1 MVGIAVISHGG
12 LCEGILDSVSMV
24 AGTMEQTESVSLKPG
39 VSPDRITATTEYTYK
54 EELRETI
61 QRLDTGDGVVVFVDL
76 MGGTPFNTIC
86 MLSEELNVHIVT
98 GLNMAMLITAA
109 LQKSDEI
116 TMDELAIL
124 CEQAGTEGIKT
135 LKR

>member
-24 AGTMEQTESVSLKPG
+24 EQTESVSLKPG
-39 VSPDRITATTEYTYK
+39 VSPDTYK

>member
-39 VSPDRITATTEYTYK
+39 VSPDTYK

-98 GLNMAMLITAA
+98 GLNMSMLITAS
-109 LQKSDEI
+109 LQKSDVI
-116 TMDELAIL
+116 RIDDLSIL

>member
-1 MVGIAVISHGG
+1 MVGIAVISHGA

-24 AGTMEQTESVSLKPG
+24 AGKMEQTESVSLKPG
-39 VSPDRITATTEYTYK
+39 VSPDTYRAK
-54 EELRETI
+54 LKETI
-61 QRLDTGDGVVVFVDL
+61 ERLDTGDGVLVLVDL

-98 GLNMAMLITAA
+98 GMNLAMLITAS
-109 LQKSDEI
+109 LQRAEDV
-116 TMDELAIL
+116 TLDELAMMV
-124 CEQAGTEGIKT
+124 EQAAGEGIRT

>member
-39 VSPDRITATTEYTYK
+39 VSPDTYK

-61 QRLDTGDGVVVFVDL
+61 QR
-76 MGGTPFNTIC
+76 
-86 MLSEELNVHIVT
+86 
-98 GLNMAMLITAA
+98 
-109 LQKSDEI
+109 
-116 TMDELAIL
+116 
-124 CEQAGTEGIKT
+124 
-135 LKR
+135 

>member
-24 AGTMEQTESVSLKPG
+24 AGTMDQTESVSLKPG
-39 VSPDRITATTEYTYK
+39 VSPDTYK

-76 MGGTPFNTIC
+76 MGGTP
-86 MLSEELNVHIVT
+86 LSFYDWYADLPPSSPQVW
-98 GLNMAMLITAA
+98 G
-109 LQKSDEI
+109 
-116 TMDELAIL
+116 
-124 CEQAGTEGIKT
+124 EQTDTPESGDWYNAG
-135 LKR
+135 

>member
-24 AGTMEQTESVSLKPG
+24 A
-39 VSPDRITATTEYTYK
+39 DTYK

>member
-39 VSPDRITATTEYTYK
+39 VSPDTYK

-86 MLSEELNVHIVT
+86 MPVSYTHLRAHETDSYLVCRLLLEKKKKKKE
-98 GLNMAMLITAA
+98 
-109 LQKSDEI
+109 
-116 TMDELAIL
+116 
-124 CEQAGTEGIKT
+124 
-135 LKR
+135 

>member
-24 AGTMEQTESVSLKPG
+24 AGTMEQTMEQTESVSLKPG
-39 VSPDRITATTEYTYK
+39 VSPDTYK

>member
-1 MVGIAVISHGG
+1 
-12 LCEGILDSVSMV
+12 
-24 AGTMEQTESVSLKPG
+24 
-39 VSPDRITATTEYTYK
+39 
-54 EELRETI
+54 
-61 QRLDTGDGVVVFVDL
+61 
-76 MGGTPFNTIC
+76 

-135 LKR
+135 LKRKAF

>member
-12 LCEGILDSVSMV
+12 LCE
-24 AGTMEQTESVSLKPG
+24 
-39 VSPDRITATTEYTYK
+39 
-54 EELRETI
+54 
-61 QRLDTGDGVVVFVDL
+61 
-76 MGGTPFNTIC
+76 
-86 MLSEELNVHIVT
+86 

>member
-39 VSPDRITATTEYTYK
+39 VSPDTYK

-61 QRLDTGDGVVVFVDL
+61 QRLDTGDGV
-76 MGGTPFNTIC
+76 
-86 MLSEELNVHIVT
+86 
-98 GLNMAMLITAA
+98 TAA